1 MSSSDA
7 PQLANEPQTLLSP
20 RWRAPL
26 VASLFVFVAILALF
40 HSTAGVMV
48 QTWYHFQ
55 TYTHGFVILPISL
68 WLIWQERSHLAAF
81 TPQPTPGFLIF
92 VFIGLVVWLL
102 ARLTGVLVVEQLAF
116 IGVLISTIAAI
127 IGRQIAWFLI
137 FPLLFLFFA
146 VPMGED
152 LVPPMMEFTAD
163 FTVGAIR
170 LSGIPVYREGLWF
183 SLTSGNWSV
192 VEACSGVRY
201 LIASVTLGVMY
212 AYITYHT
219 LWKRLLFISMSV
231 LVPVLA
237 NGVRAY
243 LIVMIGHFSEMEYA
257 TGVDHLIY
265 GWIFFGVVMFVLFW
279 IGSFWQETQEPP
291 DFVAPPRSLSVKS
304 VGLRVALV
312 ALVSVLASWAVVSV
326 TERAM
331 QIDLEGLTEL
341 RAPQG
346 AEGWNRSNQ
355 SVAWPAAHQPT
366 THKIETRYDGTEG
379 YVQLYVTMF
388 PHQRQ
393 GNEAIS
399 STNQI
404 ADAIV
409 RSERLG
415 SVELTGDDTSFM
427 ANRTKVTVQ
436 AGNTLHQ
443 HLVWQWY
450 RVAGRSLTNRYE
462 GKAWEAVARIWP
474 GRADG
479 AWIALST
486 PLEAQD
492 TEAAEKRL
500 ADFAR
505 ALMPQVDNAIDA
517 VVANQIASGK

>member
-1 MSSSDA
+1 MSSSDFSQPA
-7 PQLANEPQTLLSP
+7 SEPETLWSA
-20 RWRAPL
+20 RWRATL
-26 VASLFVFVAILALF
+26 VASLLVFAAILALF

-48 QTWYHFQ
+48 HTWYHFE

-68 WLIWQERSHLAAF
+68 WLIWQKRFHLAAF
-81 TPQPTPGFLIF
+81 TPQPTTGFLLF
-92 VFIGLVVWLL
+92 VFVGLVVWSL

-116 IGVLISTIAAI
+116 VGVLISALAAV
-127 IGRQIAWFLI
+127 IGWQVSWFLI

-163 FTVGAIR
+163 FTVGAIK

-219 LWKRLLFISMSV
+219 LWKRLLFILMSAI
-231 LVPVLA
+231 VPILA

-243 LIVMIGHFSEMEYA
+243 IIVMIGHLSEMKYA
-257 TGVDHLIY
+257 TGVDHLVY
-265 GWIFFGVVMFVLFW
+265 GWIFFGIVMFVLFW
-279 IGSFWQETQEPP
+279 IGSFWQEAQEPP
-291 DFVAPPRSLSVKS
+291 EFVAPPRSLSQKS
-304 VGLRVALV
+304 VGLRVASI
-312 ALVSVLASWAVVSV
+312 ALVSVLASWAVVSA
-326 TERAM
+326 TGRAM
-331 QIDLEGLTEL
+331 QIDIEGLAEL

-346 AEGWNRSNQ
+346 SAGWSKSNQ
-355 SVAWPAAHQPT
+355 SVAWPATHQPT
-366 THKIETRYDGTEG
+366 AHEIETRYDGADG
-379 YVQLYVTMF
+379 YVQLYVTLF
-388 PHQRQ
+388 PYQRQ
-393 GNEAIS
+393 GKEAIS

-404 ADAIV
+404 ADDIK

-415 SVELTGDDTSFM
+415 SVTLMSGDTSFT
-427 ANRTKVTVQ
+427 ANRAKVTLN
-436 AGNTLHQ
+436 ADETLHQ

-486 PLEAQD
+486 PLQD
-492 TEAAEKRL
+492 EDFAAAEKRL
-500 ADFAR
+500 AEAAR
-505 ALMPQVDNAIDA
+505 ALIPQIDRAIDA
-517 VVANQIASGK
+517 VVDN